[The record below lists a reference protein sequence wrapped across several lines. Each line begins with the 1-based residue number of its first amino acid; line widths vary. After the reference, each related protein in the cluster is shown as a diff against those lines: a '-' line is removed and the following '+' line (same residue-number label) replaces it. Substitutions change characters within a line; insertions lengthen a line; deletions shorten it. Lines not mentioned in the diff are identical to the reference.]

1 MERGTEARADP
12 RPRLV
17 VTSAGSL
24 EGAVLCLDEDDVLV
38 GRDQAVDLR
47 LDDPHVSRIHAR
59 FRQLASGMAV
69 QDLGSTGGTTVNGV
83 PATDAIVVH
92 PGDRIAFA
100 ALETR
105 YEDDRAARPPPT
117 TGPAPTPTT
126 GSGPPSRRFDVGSQT
141 AHQLNNVQG
150 DQYIQHLTVERT
162 AFVEE
167 LATMR
172 SRGSRLLVFG
182 FLLSIVGFS
191 LYAYVIFRFI
201 IEGQRASATATF
213 EDLELLGPPVAG
225 VPLGAIG
232 FGLFFLGSILIVV
245 GIVQHV
251 VAAARRRAWNREH
264 PEPGI
269 RVLPGTRP

>member
-24 EGAVLCLDEDDVLV
+24 EGAVLCLEEDDVLV
-38 GRDQAVDLR
+38 GRDRSVDLR
-47 LDDPHVSRIHAR
+47 LDDPHISRIHAR
-59 FRQLASGMAV
+59 FRTLASGMVV

-105 YEDDRAARPPPT
+105 FEDDRAGPPPPM
-117 TGPAPTPTT
+117 PAEPETPTA
-126 GSGPPSRRFDVGSQT
+126 GSGSPPRRFDVGSQS

-150 DQYIQHLTVERT
+150 DQYIQHLHVERT

-172 SRGSRLLVFG
+172 SRGSRLLVLG

-191 LYAYVIFRFI
+191 LYAYVIFRFM
-201 IEGQRASATATF
+201 GQVQRASASTTF
-213 EDLELLGPPVAG
+213 EDFELLGPPVAG

-245 GIVQHV
+245 GVVQHV
-251 VAAARRRAWNREH
+251 VAAARRRAWNRAH

-269 RVLPGTRP
+269 RVLPGTRA